1 MAAAHEQAETIT
13 VQTERLDDVL
23 PETVA
28 PALLKIDVEGGELE
42 VMKGALETICRH
54 RPIIVFEHGKPSAA
68 AYGTKPTDVYDLLV
82 TQASLRIYDLDG
94 VGPITRDEF
103 SELFETGARWNFVA
117 RS

>member
-1 MAAAHEQAETIT
+1 MAQDLRSFLDEVKRQRADELVIVSKEVDAAYEIT
-13 VQTERLDDVL
+13 ALVVKLER
-23 PETVA
+23 E
-28 PALLKIDVEGGELE
+28 K
-42 VMKGALETICRH
+42 RR